1 MLRAFDITPLDAT
14 FGAVVTGVKLA
25 ELDDAG
31 WRELHAAWLEG
42 DVPLFVENRSAGA
55 LSF

>member
-1 MLRAFDITPLDAT
+1 MLSGDCTVVQASGLDGLSFDPFSLQED
-14 FGAVVTGVKLA
+14 GL
-25 ELDDAG
+25 
-31 WRELHAAWLEG
+31 G